1 MFESYGSVGARRNLL
16 LFYVNTHTLT
26 HVHSH
31 MLYDLILPTAEE
43 SQAGAV
49 SHAR

>member
-1 MFESYGSVGARRNLL
+1 MFESYSTVGAWRILL
-16 LFYVNTHTLT
+16 QFYVNTQTLT

-31 MLYDLILPTAEE
+31 MLYDLILPTEEE
-43 SQAGAV
+43 SQVGAV